1 MRWARTFVAFGWL
14 LACGYAAGYVIGR
27 FPPAVLSDY
36 MIVCCALAML
46 ALMGATPMVMSVWSQ
61 LPASV
66 LPRWADHP
74 SANSRCHCTT
84 LAVDDASWDD
94 FLMQHAE
101 LAVPPRT
108 TR

>member
-1 MRWARTFVAFGWL
+1 MRWARMFVAFGWL

-27 FPPAVLSDY
+27 FPPTVLPDY
-36 MIVCCALAML
+36 MMVCCALATL
-46 ALMGATPMVMSVWSQ
+46 AFIGMTPMVLSVWLQ
-61 LPASV
+61 PPASV

-74 SANSRCHCTT
+74 SANSRCHCAT
-84 LAVDDASWDD
+84 LAVDDASWEV

-101 LAVPPRT
+101 LEAPPRT